1 VLACVVAALSAP
13 LAASARTVHDA
24 VLAVPLALEVDP
36 SVGAYGG
43 PYTAASGAVVRV
55 LTSPLYPKDDAVNQR
70 WADFLDSLVHG
81 SELASL
87 TLVLAPPGQ
96 VQQTCGLGAY
106 ACYNLPTSTIVASNE
121 RVGDG
126 PTPESVVAHEYGHHI
141 AAQRSNTPWR
151 AENWG
156 TKRWATAMGVCPKVR
171 AGTLH
176 PGDERVYYLFNPGE
190 AFAESYRVLN
200 LTKEG
205 ATSIGWDIVDRSFY
219 PDATAL
225 SLLEQDIMTPWTGP
239 TLTHL
244 HGSFGNGVARTFG
257 VTTTLDGSFV
267 AHLHSPTKA
276 RMRLALYSGSTLIER
291 GATISFEICG
301 QRSLTLKVERLSG
314 RGSFTVDVSKP

>member
-24 VLAVPLALEVDP
+24 VLAVPLALEIDP

-200 LTKEG
+200 EAALHLTPT
-205 ATSIGWDIVDRSFY
+205 AWTIVDRSLQ
-219 PDATAL
+219 PSAAALDALRLDVLSPWVAPSSRTFTGTFARTGSLRPRTYIVRTPLDGAVTA
-225 SLLEQDIMTPWTGP
+225 
-239 TLTHL
+239 TLTAPAPA
-244 HGSFGNGVARTFG
+244 SFRVLIDGKRTASQ
-257 VTTTLDGSFV
+257 VV
-267 AHLHSPTKA
+267 
-276 RMRLALYSGSTLIER
+276 
-291 GATISFEICG
+291 CG
-301 QRSLTLKVERLSG
+301 TRSVRVNVERVSG
-314 RGSFTVDVSKP
+314 YGPFELTVSAP